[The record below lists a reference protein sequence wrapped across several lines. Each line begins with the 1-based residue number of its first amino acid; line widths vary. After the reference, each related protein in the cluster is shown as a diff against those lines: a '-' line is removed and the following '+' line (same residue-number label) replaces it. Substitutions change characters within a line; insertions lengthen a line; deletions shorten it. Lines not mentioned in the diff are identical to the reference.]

1 MNIVLGGIGTCFPTM
16 SAPSRADTSKMQPKI
31 YTYITRCLL
40 AHQSNIIVRGVVVVF
55 TEEIFFFILFIP
67 CQLHQLIQHTW
78 VYRTIAGLIE

>member
-1 MNIVLGGIGTCFPTM
+1 MNIVLGGKGTCFPTM

-31 YTYITRCLL
+31 YIMTRCLL

-78 VYRTIAGLIE
+78 VYITIAGIIK